1 MFSFQFLNPRL
12 VPNYDSY
19 YYGRTP
25 HERDATICYR
35 HPIEYC
41 KDLPPNR
48 LRFLGTWY
56 VTSRCVCIVEQM
68 DAIVCGNGP
77 PFFYFSLIPSSFFF
91 CRTDRFFFWFHLLRF
106 YPANRS
112 LLLHAPCNLKSNH
125 KTITKKQNKK
135 VFNTGTS
142 FSRMV
147 RCCLY
152 QHYCII
158 SVLSFW

>member
-1 MFSFQFLNPRL
+1 MIRTITVVPHMKETQRSVIAIRSNIAKTCHPTDYGFWVPGTLHHDVCVLSNKWMLLCVVTGLLYFTL
-12 VPNYDSY
+12 VWCLLHSSSVVLTDS
-19 YYGRTP
+19 
-25 HERDATICYR
+25 
-35 HPIEYC
+35 
-41 KDLPPNR
+41 
-48 LRFLGTWY
+48 
-56 VTSRCVCIVEQM
+56 
-68 DAIVCGNGP
+68 
-77 PFFYFSLIPSSFFF
+77 
-91 CRTDRFFFWFHLLRF
+91 FFWFLLLRF
-106 YPANRS
+106 CPANRS

-147 RCCLY
+147 LCCLY

>member
-25 HERDATICYR
+25 QERDATICYR

-56 VTSRCVCIVEQM
+56 VTPRAVCVLSNKWMLLCV
-68 DAIVCGNGP
+68 VTGLL
-77 PFFYFSLIPSSFFF
+77 YFTLVWCLLHSSSVVLIDS
-91 CRTDRFFFWFHLLRF
+91 FFWFRLLRF
-106 YPANRS
+106 CPANRS

-125 KTITKKQNKK
+125 KTITKKQNKQ

-147 RCCLY
+147 RCCVY
-152 QHYCII
+152 
-158 SVLSFW
+158 